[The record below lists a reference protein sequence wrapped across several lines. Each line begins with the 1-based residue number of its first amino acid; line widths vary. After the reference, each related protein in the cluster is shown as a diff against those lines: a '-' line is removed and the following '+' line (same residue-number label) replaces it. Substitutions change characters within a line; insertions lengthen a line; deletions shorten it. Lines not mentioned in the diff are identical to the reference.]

1 MNSLKDIWSQFRK
14 FIRLDKSLYVKIS
27 YDRYESGNALIIVIL
42 SLLAIYIPLV
52 ISSSTSNFAD
62 IVFYGIVDGIFAWL
76 FANLGV
82 WFLLTRAFNQQIELS
97 TLLIFTGYTHGLI
110 GFIGLL
116 VIANSYI
123 SIMSNILQ
131 ISVIVIFGWMYF
143 VLSNSLKAAF
153 LFENRIA
160 SITSVTFLFILIMF
174 SDPIRIF
181 V

>member
-1 MNSLKDIWSQFRK
+1 MNSLKDIWFQFQK

-27 YDRYESGNALIIVIL
+27 YDRYESGNALIVVVL

-52 ISSSTSNFAD
+52 ISSSISNFAD

-76 FANLGV
+76 FANLGI

-110 GFIGLL
+110 GFIGLF

-123 SIMSNILQ
+123 TIMSNILQ
-131 ISVIVIFGWMYF
+131 I
-143 VLSNSLKAAF
+143 
-153 LFENRIA
+153 
-160 SITSVTFLFILIMF
+160 
-174 SDPIRIF
+174 
-181 V
+181 

>member
-1 MNSLKDIWSQFRK
+1 MNSLKDIWSQFQK
-14 FIRLDKSLYVKIS
+14 FIRLDKSLYIKIS
-27 YDRYESGNALIIVIL
+27 DDRYESGNALIIVVL
-42 SLLAIYIPLV
+42 SLLSIYIPLV
-52 ISSSTSNFAD
+52 ITSPTTNFVD

-110 GFIGLL
+110 GFIGLI
-116 VIANSYI
+116 VIGNKYF
-123 SIMSNILQ
+123 SITSNILQ
-131 ISVIVIFGWMYF
+131 LSVLVIFGWMYF
-143 VLSNSLKAAF
+143 VLSNSLKTAF
-153 LFENRIA
+153 ILENRIA
-160 SITSVTFLFILIMF
+160 SVTSVTFLFILIWF

>member
-1 MNSLKDIWSQFRK
+1 MNSLKDIWSQFQK

-76 FANLGV
+76 FANLGI
-82 WFLLTRAFNQQIELS
+82 WFLLTRAFNQQIELP

-116 VIANSYI
+116 VIAN
-123 SIMSNILQ
+123 
-131 ISVIVIFGWMYF
+131 
-143 VLSNSLKAAF
+143 
-153 LFENRIA
+153 
-160 SITSVTFLFILIMF
+160 
-174 SDPIRIF
+174 
-181 V
+181 

>member
-1 MNSLKDIWSQFRK
+1 
-14 FIRLDKSLYVKIS
+14 
-27 YDRYESGNALIIVIL
+27 
-42 SLLAIYIPLV
+42 LLAIYIPLV

-76 FANLGV
+76 FANLGI
-82 WFLLTRAFNQQIELS
+82 WFLLTRAFNQQIELP

-131 ISVIVIFGWMYF
+131 VSVIVIFGWMYF

-160 SITSVTFLFILIMF
+160 SIASVTFLFILIWF
-174 SDPIRIF
+174 SDPIRLF